1 MSTKPKT
8 WDGTPT
14 KAKGKKQPKALAEP
28 AEPIPD
34 EVEVL
39 DEQGTLVDDET

>member
-8 WDGTPT
+8 WDGKQTP
-14 KAKGKKQPKALAEP
+14 AKSKRQPKALAEP
-28 AEPIPD
+28 VEPIPD

-39 DEQGTLVDDET
+39 DEQTSLVEDEQ